1 MNSQIGLFITHV
13 DYRRKDPVFWIDFT
27 TNLIKYK
34 QKRRR
39 VPRYYSELEKLHDHL
54 CLTLDDVLIPPLPM
68 CPKPRLDKE
77 GQVIGRQWWYTI
89 RLPNEEK
96 KQQTDHVDDAVE
108 QRIQK
113 WLNRVAE
120 HERVSWS
127 ITSFKASSMHDNLLM
142 RPQFRPSLNK
152 AALYKS
158 KTKHIVIH
166 TSEEDMEPEF
176 GSCSRQLSTFGQ
188 HLHHLSV
195 HLDRLVQHQTGFARC
210 WAGLSNAW
218 VSYGGTERN
227 PNLFILYKSIAKG
240 CYQVFE
246 IERSEAL
253 AANDTLGDELVYQE
267 KNCKSA
273 QNAMQRR
280 LNACSAYI
288 SSKRHTESSLRSVE
302 RLKSSINIDRDQA
315 SEAIATL
322 EEARFKEKEN
332 LQKFQRIDENLRH
345 DVEHNY
351 KKQTTQDL
359 LKTIKEYAKSQLFL
373 ERKKLAIFEEVIHSH
388 LGTST

>member
-1 MNSQIGLFITHV
+1 MNSQIDFFITHV

-96 KQQTDHVDDAVE
+96 KQQADHVDDAVE
-108 QRIQK
+108 QKIQK
-113 WLNRVAE
+113 WLNRIAE
-120 HERVSWS
+120 HERVKLSEGLREFIES
-127 ITSFKASSMHDNLLM
+127 EIG
-142 RPQFRPSLNK
+142 
-152 AALYKS
+152 
-158 KTKHIVIH
+158 V
-166 TSEEDMEPEF
+166 EEDMGPEF

-195 HLDRLVQHQTGFARC
+195 HLDRLVQHQTEFARC

-218 VSYGGTERN
+218 VSYGATERN

-267 KNCKSA
+267 RNCKSA

-280 LNACSAYI
+280 LNACSAYL

>member
-1 MNSQIGLFITHV
+1 MNSQIDLFITHV

-54 CLTLDDVLIPPLPM
+54 CLTLDDVLIPPLPA
-68 CPKPRLDKE
+68 CPRPRLDKE
-77 GQVIGRQWWYTI
+77 GHIVSRQWWYMI
-89 RLPNEEK
+89 RLPNEER
-96 KQQTDHVDDAVE
+96 KQEACGDYVDDAVE

-113 WLNRVAE
+113 WLNRIAE
-120 HERVSWS
+120 HERVKLSEGLREFIES
-127 ITSFKASSMHDNLLM
+127 EIG
-142 RPQFRPSLNK
+142 FRPSLNK
-152 AALYKS
+152 ATLYKARN
-158 KTKHIVIH
+158 KQVVIH

-176 GSCSRQLSTFGQ
+176 GYCLRQLSTFGQ

-195 HLDRLVQHQTGFARC
+195 HLDKFVQHQTDFAKS
-210 WAGLSNAW
+210 WAGLSSAW

-240 CYQVFE
+240 YYQLFD

-253 AANDTLGDELVYQE
+253 AVSDTLGDELSYQE
-267 KNCKSA
+267 KNCKST

-280 LNACSAYI
+280 LNAYSAYL
-288 SSKRHTESSLRSVE
+288 SSKKHTESSLRSVE

-332 LQKFQRIDENLRH
+332 LQKFQRIDANLRH
-345 DVEHNY
+345 DIEHNY

-359 LKTIKEYAKSQLFL
+359 LKTIKEYAKSQLYL
-373 ERKKLAIFEEVIHSH
+373 EKKKLAIFEEVIHSH
-388 LGTST
+388 LGSKSLL